1 MIPGVYSGEVD
12 LTGVSTTAPSG
23 PSAGIIG
30 TAQSGPAFVPV
41 SVGSVDDF
49 DRVFGNPNVSK
60 ITDTAAAPS
69 STTNYAVIAGQQ
81 YFANAASPS
90 SVTFLRTLGTG
101 NGLKRSP
108 STGQVTNAGFVV
120 GEKQVQP
127 NGTVGR
133 NPYAV
138 DLGVPGR
145 TYFLGCYMSESAGST
160 VFSDAGIQDSAKAHP
175 IIRAIVLA
183 PSGVTLTLSGNLNSI
198 NTPAST
204 AATAGGPNGALTGSV
219 NIADSTFVMLLNGYT
234 GTTNTITAS
243 FDPSNPNH
251 FSFNANINRDPTKI
265 EELGH
270 FLYAY
275 YDVPSSLAVITG
287 SGILD
292 AASAALYSGIEDAAF
307 ITTGSLA
314 RDTSSTTT
322 PNYENFR
329 DRFAHPKTPFV
340 VTQDFGG
347 IKYDLFRIH
356 TVGDG
361 AYANTR
367 FVFAIENI
375 VPGADNNTYG
385 TFDLVLYSYPV
396 GQVFSLTPVAGA
408 DFRGMT
414 LDPDSPNYIASRI
427 GDQNTYFDF
436 DKGLTSQ
443 KIVTDGDYPVTNP
456 YIRVE
461 MSDTFLAGEVPVAAL
476 PVGHRGYGHLVTSGS
491 QLLTSLSDAV
501 HFAVNQTDVM
511 KRAVEPPIPYR
522 RNISNAGIA
531 DASLYWGIQFTDVP
545 GVSDYNSTTS
555 KLSYI
560 DSHTKFFPSFAPTSM
575 NFFVENNPGAAT
587 INGNVIDVDLFNNN
601 FFSLENI
608 KVVTGSSAIN
618 NRADSTQWVNATYVR
633 NGNIP
638 TNDTTKTRAF
648 QVDDL
653 RETGNRSFATFLFVA
668 QGGFDGVNIFNSD
681 KTALTNDAIKREIDD
696 SANQG
701 GTSGPTVAAYR
712 KAVDIMGSKDD
723 ADITLLAIPGIRNSV
738 ITDYAISAIENR
750 YDSLYLM
757 DIEERD
763 SYNVVLTGSY
773 DGSKVSIT
781 NTINSFSNRG
791 LNTSFAAAYFPDIN
805 IPLGSTTTRVPPS
818 VGVLGAFAY
827 NDRVS
832 YPWFAPAGANRGVIT
847 TAGTAATQIKQG
859 TLADSIYDAHIN
871 PILDITSNSDRK
883 LVIYGQRTLLA
894 KASALDRVNVR
905 RLLIYLRRQI
915 RAVANQIIFEPNT
928 AATLERF
935 NSLVNPILASIRAK
949 GGLDRYKVVIDSTTT
964 TQADIE
970 NNTIRGK
977 IFIQPTRSIEFIAL
991 SFELTNAGV
1000 TLT

>member
-12 LTGVSTTAPSG
+12 LTGVTSTPPSG

-41 SVGSVDDF
+41 AVGSVSDF
-49 DRVFGNPNVSK
+49 NRVFGDA
-60 ITDTAAAPS
+60 T
-69 STTNYAVIAGQQ
+69 STNFGALAGQQ
-81 YFANAASPS
+81 YFANAASPA
-90 SVTFLRTLGTG
+90 SVTFLRTLGAG
-101 NGLKRSP
+101 DGLKRST

-120 GEKQVQP
+120 GSKQVQS
-127 NGTVGR
+127 NGAVSR
-133 NPYAV
+133 NISAV
-138 DLGVPGR
+138 DGGVPGR

-160 VFSDAGIQDSAKAHP
+160 VFSEAGAQVSATAQP
-175 IIRAIVLA
+175 ILRAVVLA
-183 PSGVTLTLSGNLNSI
+183 PSGVTLTLSGNFNAS
-198 NTPAST
+198 NAPAST

-234 GTTNTITAS
+234 GTVNTITAS
-243 FDPSNPNH
+243 FDPANSNH
-251 FSFNANINRDPTKI
+251 FASNASINRDPTKI
-265 EELGH
+265 EEKGH
-270 FLYAY
+270 YLYAY
-275 YDVPSSLAVITG
+275 YDVPASLAVVTG

-292 AASAALYSGIEDAAF
+292 AASARIFTGLEDAAF
-307 ITTGSLA
+307 ITTGSLT
-314 RDTSSTTT
+314 RDTSSATT
-322 PNYENFR
+322 PNYENFSE
-329 DRFAHPKTPFV
+329 RFTHPKTPFV
-340 VTQDFGG
+340 VSQDFGG
-347 IKYDLFRIH
+347 TKYDLFRIH
-356 TVGDG
+356 TLGDG
-361 AYANTR
+361 AYNNTR
-367 FVFAIENI
+367 FVFNIQNI
-375 VPGADNNTYG
+375 VPGVDSDTYG

-396 GQVFSLTPVAGA
+396 GQVFNLTPVAGV
-408 DFRGMT
+408 DFSGLT
-414 LDPDSPNYIASRI
+414 LDPDSPNYIALRI

-436 DKGLTSQ
+436 DKGITSQ
-443 KIVTDGDYPVTNP
+443 KIVTDGDYPVINP

-461 MSDTFLAGEVPVAAL
+461 MSDQFLAGEVPVAAL
-476 PVGHRGYGHLVTSGS
+476 PIGHRGYGHLVTSGS
-491 QLLTSLSDAV
+491 ALLTNLSDTAR
-501 HFAVNQTDVM
+501 FASGQTDVL
-511 KRAVEPPIPYR
+511 KRVIEPPIPYR
-522 RNISNAGIA
+522 RNISNGGVV
-531 DASLYWGIQFTDVP
+531 DTSLAWGIQFTDVP
-545 GVSDYNSTTS
+545 SVSDFNTTTA

-560 DSHTKFFPSFAPTSM
+560 DSHTKFFPSFAPANM
-575 NFFVENNPGAAT
+575 NVFVDNNPGAAT
-587 INGNVIDVDLFNNN
+587 TNGNVLDVDVFNSN
-601 FFSLENI
+601 FFSLERI
-608 KVVTGSSAIN
+608 KVVTGSAAIN
-618 NRADSTQWVNATYVR
+618 NRADSSQWANATYVR
-633 NGNIP
+633 NGNISP
-638 TNDTTKTRAF
+638 DAAAKTRAF

-653 RETGNRSFATFLFVA
+653 RETGNRQFASFLFIA
-668 QGGFDGVNIFNSD
+668 QGGFDGTNIFNAD
-681 KTALTNDAIKREIDD
+681 KAALTNDAVKREIDD
-696 SANQG
+696 TAGQG
-701 GTSGPTVAAYR
+701 GTAGPTVAAYR

-723 ADITLLAIPGIRNSV
+723 ADITLLTIPGIRNSV
-738 ITDYAISAIENR
+738 ITDYAISAVENR
-750 YDSLYLM
+750 FDTLYLM

-773 DGSKVSIT
+773 DGATVSIT
-781 NTINSFSNRG
+781 NTINAFSNRG

-805 IPLGSTTTRVPPS
+805 IPFQGSTTRVPPS

-847 TAGTAATQIKQG
+847 TVGSAATQIKQG

-905 RLLIYLRRQI
+905 RLLITLRRQV
-915 RAVANQIIFEPNT
+915 RAVSNQIIFEPNT

-964 TQADIE
+964 TQADIN

>member
-12 LTGVSTTAPSG
+12 LTGVSTSAPAG

-49 DRVFGNPNVSK
+49 NRLFGEATS
-60 ITDTAAAPS
+60 
-69 STTNYAVIAGQQ
+69 TNYAAIAGQQ

-90 SVTFLRTLGTG
+90 SVTFLRALGAG
-101 NGLKRSP
+101 NGQQRSTA
-108 STGQVTNAGFVV
+108 TGQVTNAGFLV
-120 GEKQVQP
+120 GEKQVQA
-127 NGTVGR
+127 NGNVSN

-138 DLGVPGR
+138 SGGVLGR

-160 VFSDAGIQDSAKAHP
+160 VFSEAGIQVNARSQP
-175 IIRAIVLA
+175 ILRAVILA
-183 PSGVTLTLSGNLNSI
+183 PSGVTLTLSGNFNS
-198 NTPAST
+198 NNSPATT
-204 AATAGGPNGALTGSV
+204 AATVSGPNGAITGSV
-219 NIADSTFVMLLNGYT
+219 NMTDSTFVMLLNGYSGKVNSIT
-234 GTTNTITAS
+234 GS
-243 FDPSNPNH
+243 FDPANPNH
-251 FSFNANINRDPTKI
+251 FAQNASVNRDLTKI
-265 EELGH
+265 EEYGH
-270 FLYAY
+270 ALYAY
-275 YDVPSSLAVITG
+275 YDIPSSLAFVTG
-287 SGILD
+287 SGILNAT
-292 AASAALYSGIEDAAF
+292 AARIYTGLEDAAF

-314 RDTSSTTT
+314 RDASTSST

-329 DRFAHPKTPFV
+329 DRYSHAKTPFV
-340 VTQDFGG
+340 VSQDFGG
-347 IKYDLFRIH
+347 TKYDLFRIH
-356 TVGDG
+356 ALGDG
-361 AYANTR
+361 AYTNTR
-367 FVFAIENI
+367 FVFGIQNI
-375 VPGADNNTYG
+375 VPGVDSSTYG

-396 GQVFSLTPVAGA
+396 GQVFNLTPMPGV
-408 DFRGMT
+408 DFSGLT
-414 LDPDSPNYIASRI
+414 LDPDSPNYIAARI

-436 DKGLTSQ
+436 DKGITSQ
-443 KIVTDGDYPVTNP
+443 KIVTDGDYPVINP

-461 MSDTFLAGEVPVAAL
+461 MSDIFLAGEVPISSL
-476 PVGHRGYGHLVTSGS
+476 PIGHRGYGHLVTSGS
-491 QLLTSLSDAV
+491 QLLTNLTDAAS
-501 HFAVNQTDVM
+501 FASGQNDVL
-511 KRAVEPPIPYR
+511 KRVTEPPVPYR
-522 RNISNAGIA
+522 RNISNGGVV
-531 DASLYWGIQFTDVP
+531 DTSLYWGIQFTDVP
-545 GVSDYNSTTS
+545 GITDFNSTTS

-575 NFFVENNPGAAT
+575 NFFVENNPGVAT
-587 INGNVIDVDLFNNN
+587 VDGNVKDVDLFNNN
-601 FFSLENI
+601 FFSLERI
-608 KVVTGSSAIN
+608 KVVTGSSAIS
-618 NRADSTQWVNATYVR
+618 NRADSTQWANASYVR
-633 NGNIP
+633 NGNISVD
-638 TNDTTKTRAF
+638 DTAKTRAF
-648 QVDDL
+648 QVNDL
-653 RETGNRSFATFLFVA
+653 KETGNRQFVAFLFTA
-668 QGGFDGVNIFNSD
+668 QGGFDGVNSFNND
-681 KTALTNDAIKREIDD
+681 KSILSNDAFKREIDD
-696 SANQG
+696 AVSQG

-712 KAVDIMGSKDD
+712 KAIDIIGSKDD
-723 ADITLLAIPGIRNSV
+723 ADIILLTIPGIRNSAV
-738 ITDYAISAIENR
+738 TDYAISAIENR
-750 YDSLYLM
+750 FDSLYLM

-773 DGSKVSIT
+773 DGSQVSIS

-805 IPLGSTTTRVPPS
+805 IPFDGSTTRVPPS
-818 VGVLGAFAY
+818 VGVLGAFAF

-847 TAGTAATQIKQG
+847 TVGTAATQIKQG
-859 TLADSIYDAHIN
+859 TLADSIYVAHIN

-894 KASALDRVNVR
+894 KASSLDRVNVR

-915 RAVANQIIFEPNT
+915 RSVANQIIFEPNT

-935 NSLVNPILASIRAK
+935 NGLVNPILASIRAK

>member
-12 LTGVSTTAPSG
+12 LTGVSTTAPTG

-30 TAQSGPAFVPV
+30 TAPSGPAFVPV
-41 SVGSVDDF
+41 NVGSVSDF
-49 DRVFGNPNVSK
+49 NRVFGEATSTNF
-60 ITDTAAAPS
+60 AA
-69 STTNYAVIAGQQ
+69 IAGQQ
-81 YFANAASPS
+81 YFANSSSPS
-90 SVTFLRTLGTG
+90 SVTFIRTLGVG
-101 NGLKRSP
+101 NGQQRNTAS
-108 STGQVTNAGFVV
+108 GQVTNSGFLV
-120 GEKQVQP
+120 GEKQVQA
-127 NGTVGR
+127 NGVVGR

-160 VFSDAGIQDSAKAHP
+160 IFSDAGIQTSATAHP
-175 IIRAIVLA
+175 ILRAVILA
-183 PSGVTLTLSGNLNSI
+183 PSGVTLTLSGNFNANNAPS
-198 NTPAST
+198 ST

-219 NIADSTFVMLLNGYT
+219 NITDSTFVLLLNGYS
-234 GTTNTITAS
+234 GTVNAITAS
-243 FDPSNPNH
+243 FDSANPNH
-251 FSFNANINRDPTKI
+251 FAQNASINRDPTRI
-265 EELGH
+265 ETLGH
-270 FLYAY
+270 CLYSY
-275 YDVPSSLAVITG
+275 YDIPSSLAVITG

-292 AASAALYSGIEDAAF
+292 ETAARIYTNIEDAAF

-314 RDTSSTTT
+314 RNTSSSTT

-329 DRFAHPKTPFV
+329 DRFTHAKTPYV
-340 VTQDFGG
+340 VSQDFGG
-347 IKYDLFRIH
+347 TKYNLFRIH
-356 TVGDG
+356 AIGDG
-361 AYANTR
+361 AFTNTR
-367 FVFAIENI
+367 YVFGIQNI
-375 VPGADNNTYG
+375 VPGVDSDAYG
-385 TFDLVLYSYPV
+385 TFDLVLYKYPV
-396 GQVFSLTPVAGA
+396 GQVFNLSLVEGV
-408 DFRGMT
+408 DFSGLT
-414 LDPDSPNYIASRI
+414 LDPDSPNYIAARI
-427 GDQNTYFDF
+427 GDQHTYFDF
-436 DKGLTSQ
+436 DKGITSQ

-456 YIRVE
+456 YVRVE
-461 MSDTFLAGEVPVAAL
+461 MSDIFLAGEVPTAAL
-476 PVGHRGYGHLVTSGS
+476 PIGHRGYGHLVTSGS
-491 QLLTSLSDAV
+491 QLLTNLSDAT
-501 HFAVNQTDVM
+501 HFAAGQTDVLN
-511 KRAVEPPIPYR
+511 RIIEPPIPYR
-522 RNISNAGIA
+522 RNISNGGVV
-531 DASLYWGIQFTDVP
+531 DTSLYWGIQFTDVP
-545 GVSDYNSTTS
+545 SVADFNSTTS
-555 KLSYI
+555 KLAYI
-560 DSHTKFFPSFAPTSM
+560 DNHTKYFPSFAPSDC
-575 NFFVENNPGAAT
+575 NVFVENNPGTAT
-587 INGNVIDVDLFNNN
+587 VDGNVLDVDLFNNN
-601 FFSLENI
+601 FFSLERI
-608 KVVTGSSAIN
+608 KVVTGSAAIN
-618 NRADSTQWVNATYVR
+618 NRADSTQWSNATYVR
-633 NGNIP
+633 NGNIAS
-638 TNDTTKTRAF
+638 DDSAKTRAF

-653 RETGNRSFATFLFVA
+653 RETGNRQFAAFLLIA
-668 QGGFDGVNIFNSD
+668 QGGFDGTNIFNAD
-681 KTALTNDAIKREIDD
+681 KTSLNNDAVKREIDD
-696 SANQG
+696 AAGQG
-701 GTSGPTVAAYR
+701 GTSGPTVSAYR
-712 KAVDIMGSKDD
+712 KAIDIMGSKDD
-723 ADITLLAIPGIRNSV
+723 ADITLLTIPGIRNSAV
-738 ITDYAISAIENR
+738 TDYAISAIENR
-750 YDSLYLM
+750 FDSLYLM
-757 DIEERD
+757 DIEERN

-773 DGSKVSIT
+773 DGSEVSIT

-805 IPLGSTTTRVPPS
+805 IPFGDTTTRVPPS

-847 TAGTAATQIKQG
+847 TAGAAATQIKQG

-915 RAVANQIIFEPNT
+915 RVVANQLIFEPNT

>member
-12 LTGVSTTAPSG
+12 LTGVSTSAPAG

-49 DRVFGNPNVSK
+49 NRLFGEATS
-60 ITDTAAAPS
+60 
-69 STTNYAVIAGQQ
+69 TNYAAIAGQQ

-90 SVTFLRTLGTG
+90 SVTFLRALGAG
-101 NGLKRSP
+101 NGQQRSTA
-108 STGQVTNAGFVV
+108 TGQVTNAGFLV
-120 GEKQVQP
+120 GEKQVQG
-127 NGTVGR
+127 NGNVST

-138 DLGVPGR
+138 SGGVPGR

-160 VFSDAGIQDSAKAHP
+160 VFSEAGIQVDAKAQP
-175 IIRAIVLA
+175 ILRAVILA
-183 PSGVTLTLSGNLNSI
+183 PSGVTLTLSGNFNS
-198 NTPAST
+198 NNDAATT
-204 AATAGGPNGALTGSV
+204 AATVNGPNGALTGSV
-219 NIADSTFVMLLNGYT
+219 NMTDSTFVMLLNGYS
-234 GTTNTITAS
+234 GKVNSVTAS
-243 FDPSNPNH
+243 FDPANPNH
-251 FSFNANINRDPTKI
+251 FAQNASINRDLTKI
-265 EELGH
+265 EEYGH
-270 FLYAY
+270 ALYAY
-275 YDVPSSLAVITG
+275 YDVPSSLAFVTG
-287 SGILD
+287 SGILN
-292 AASAALYSGIEDAAF
+292 AAAARTYAGLEDAAF

-314 RDTSSTTT
+314 RDTSTSST

-329 DRFAHPKTPFV
+329 DRYSHAKTPFV
-340 VTQDFGG
+340 VSQDYGG
-347 IKYDLFRIH
+347 TKYDLFRIH
-356 TVGDG
+356 TLGDG
-361 AYANTR
+361 AYTNTR
-367 FVFAIENI
+367 FVFGIQNI
-375 VPGADNNTYG
+375 VPGADSSTYG

-396 GQVFSLTPVAGA
+396 GQVFNLTPMPGV
-408 DFRGMT
+408 DFSGLT
-414 LDPDSPNYIASRI
+414 LDPDSPNYIAARI

-436 DKGLTSQ
+436 DKGITSQ
-443 KIVTDGDYPVTNP
+443 KIVTDGDYPVINP
-456 YIRVE
+456 YVRVE
-461 MSDTFLAGEVPVAAL
+461 MSDIFLAGEVPISSL
-476 PVGHRGYGHLVTSGS
+476 PIGHRGYGHLVTSGS
-491 QLLTSLSDAV
+491 QLLTNLSDTA
-501 HFAVNQTDVM
+501 HFETGQNDVL
-511 KRAVEPPIPYR
+511 KRVVETPIPYR
-522 RNISNAGIA
+522 RNISNGGVV
-531 DASLYWGIQFTDVP
+531 DTSLYWGIQFTDVP
-545 GVSDYNSTTS
+545 SITDFNSTTS

-560 DSHTKFFPSFAPTSM
+560 DSHTKFFPSFAPANM
-575 NFFVENNPGAAT
+575 NFFVENNPGVAT
-587 INGNVIDVDLFNNN
+587 VDGNVKDVDLFNNN
-601 FFSLENI
+601 FFSLERI
-608 KVVTGSSAIN
+608 KVVTGSSAIS
-618 NRADSTQWVNATYVR
+618 NRADSTQWVNAAYVR
-633 NGNIP
+633 NGNISA
-638 TNDTTKTRAF
+638 NDAAKTRAF
-648 QVDDL
+648 QVNDL
-653 RETGNRSFATFLFVA
+653 KETGNRQFAAFLFIA
-668 QGGFDGVNIFNSD
+668 QGGFDGVNSFNND
-681 KTALTNDAIKREIDD
+681 KSILSNDAVKREIDD
-696 SANQG
+696 AVSQG

-712 KAVDIMGSKDD
+712 KAIDIMGSKDD
-723 ADITLLAIPGIRNSV
+723 ADIILLTIPGIRNSAV
-738 ITDYAISAIENR
+738 TDYAISAIENR
-750 YDSLYLM
+750 FDSLYLM

-773 DGSKVSIT
+773 DGSQVSIS

-805 IPLGSTTTRVPPS
+805 IPFDGSTTRVPPS
-818 VGVLGAFAY
+818 VGVLGAFAF

-847 TAGTAATQIKQG
+847 TVGTAATQIKQG

-894 KASALDRVNVR
+894 KASSLDRVNVR

-915 RAVANQIIFEPNT
+915 RSVANQIIFEPNT

-935 NSLVNPILASIRAK
+935 NGLVNPILASIRAK

>member
-12 LTGVSTTAPSG
+12 LTGVSTTAPAG

-41 SVGSVDDF
+41 SVGSLSDF
-49 DRVFGNPNVSK
+49 NRVFG
-60 ITDTAAAPS
+60 TATS
-69 STTNYAVIAGQQ
+69 TNYAAIAGQQ
-81 YFANAASPS
+81 YFANAATPS
-90 SVTFLRTLGTG
+90 SVTFLRTLGAG
-101 NGLKRSP
+101 DAQKRST

-120 GEKQVQP
+120 GEKQVQT
-127 NGTVGR
+127 NGNVSR
-133 NPYAV
+133 NTYAV
-138 DLGVPGR
+138 NNGVPGR

-160 VFSDAGIQDSAKAHP
+160 IFSDAGIQVTEKSHP
-175 IIRAIVLA
+175 ILRAVILA
-183 PSGVTLTLSGNLNSI
+183 PSGVTLALSGNFNVS
-198 NTPAST
+198 NTPSST
-204 AATAGGPNGALTGSV
+204 AATSGGPNGALTGSV
-219 NIADSTFVMLLNGYT
+219 NLADSTFVMLLNGYT
-234 GTTNTITAS
+234 GAVNAITAS
-243 FDPSNPNH
+243 FDVANPNH
-251 FSFNANINRDPTKI
+251 FAQNASINKDPTKI
-265 EELGH
+265 EEKGH
-270 FLYAY
+270 LLYSY
-275 YDVPSSLAVITG
+275 YDVPSSLAVVTG

-292 AASAALYSGIEDAAF
+292 AASARLFTGIEDAAF
-307 ITTGSLA
+307 ITTGSLS
-314 RDTSSTTT
+314 RDSSSSTT

-329 DRFAHPKTPFV
+329 DRFTHAKTPFV
-340 VTQDFGG
+340 VSQDFGG
-347 IKYDLFRIH
+347 TKYDLFRIH
-356 TVGDG
+356 TIGDG
-361 AYANTR
+361 AYNNTR

-375 VPGADNNTYG
+375 VPGVNDNTYG
-385 TFDLVLYSYPV
+385 TFSLVLYSYPV
-396 GQVFSLTPVAGA
+396 GQVFNLTPVDGV
-408 DFRGMT
+408 DFSGLT

-436 DKGLTSQ
+436 DKGITSQ
-443 KIVTDGDYPVTNP
+443 KIVTDGDYPVRNP

-461 MSDTFLAGEVPVAAL
+461 MSDMFLAGEVPVGAL

-491 QLLTSLSDAV
+491 QLLTNVTDTA
-501 HFAVNQTDVM
+501 HFATNQTDVL
-511 KRAVEPPIPYR
+511 KRTVEPPIPYR
-522 RNISNAGIA
+522 KNIANGGIV
-531 DASLYWGIQFTDVP
+531 DSTLYWGIQFTDVP
-545 GVSDYNSTTS
+545 GVADFNSTTS

-560 DSHTKFFPSFAPTSM
+560 DSHTKFFPSFAPSNM
-575 NFFVENNPGAAT
+575 NVYVENNPGVAT
-587 INGNVIDVDLFNNN
+587 VDGNVRDVDLFNNN
-601 FFSLENI
+601 FFSLERI

-618 NRADSTQWVNATYVR
+618 NRADSTLWSNAAYIR

-638 TNDTTKTRAF
+638 VDSAAKTRAF
-648 QVDDL
+648 RVDDL
-653 RETGNRSFATFLFVA
+653 RETGNRQFATFLFIA

-681 KTALTNDAIKREIDD
+681 KAALTNDAVKREIDD
-696 SANQG
+696 AVNQG
-701 GTSGPTVAAYR
+701 GTSGPTIAAYR
-712 KAVDIMGSKDD
+712 KAIDIMGSKDD
-723 ADITLLAIPGIRNSV
+723 ADITLLTIPGIRNSV

-773 DGSKVSIT
+773 DGAQVSIS
-781 NTINSFSNRG
+781 NTINAFTNRG

-805 IPLGSTTTRVPPS
+805 IPLAGTTTRVPPS

-847 TAGTAATQIKQG
+847 TAGSAATQIKQG

-883 LVIYGQRTLLA
+883 LVIYGQRTLLE
-894 KASALDRVNVR
+894 KASSLDRVNVR
-905 RLLIYLRRQI
+905 RLLIYLRRQV
-915 RAVANQIIFEPNT
+915 RSVANQIIFEPNT

-949 GGLDRYKVVIDSTTT
+949 GGLDRYKVVIDGTTT

>member
-12 LTGVSTTAPSG
+12 LTGVTSTPPSG

-41 SVGSVDDF
+41 AVGSVSDF
-49 DRVFGNPNVSK
+49 NRVFGDA
-60 ITDTAAAPS
+60 T
-69 STTNYAVIAGQQ
+69 STNFGALAGQQ
-81 YFANAASPS
+81 YFANAASPA
-90 SVTFLRTLGTG
+90 SVTFLRTLGAG
-101 NGLKRSP
+101 DGLKRST

-120 GEKQVQP
+120 GSKQVQS
-127 NGTVGR
+127 NGAVSR
-133 NPYAV
+133 NISAV
-138 DLGVPGR
+138 DGGVPGR

-160 VFSDAGIQDSAKAHP
+160 VFSEAGIQTSPKAHP
-175 IIRAIVLA
+175 ILRAVVLA
-183 PSGVTLTLSGNLNSI
+183 PSGVTLTLSGNFNTS
-198 NTPAST
+198 NTPAAT
-204 AATAGGPNGALTGSV
+204 AATEGGPNGALTGSV
-219 NIADSTFVMLLNGYT
+219 SIGDSTFVMLLNGYT
-234 GTTNTITAS
+234 GTVNTITAS
-243 FDPSNPNH
+243 FDPANSNH
-251 FSFNANINRDPTKI
+251 FAVNASINRNPTKI
-265 EELGH
+265 EEKGH
-270 FLYAY
+270 YLYAY
-275 YDVPSSLAVITG
+275 YDVPASLAVVTG

-292 AASAALYSGIEDAAF
+292 AASARIFTGLEDAAF
-307 ITTGSLA
+307 ITTGSLT
-314 RDTSSTTT
+314 RDTSSATT
-322 PNYENFR
+322 PNYENFSE
-329 DRFAHPKTPFV
+329 RFTHPKTPFV
-340 VTQDFGG
+340 VSQDFGG
-347 IKYDLFRIH
+347 TKYDLFRIH
-356 TVGDG
+356 TLGDG
-361 AYANTR
+361 AYNNTR
-367 FVFAIENI
+367 FVFNIQNI
-375 VPGADNNTYG
+375 VPGVDNDTYG

-396 GQVFSLTPVAGA
+396 GQVFNLTPVAGV
-408 DFRGMT
+408 DFTGLT
-414 LDPDSPNYIASRI
+414 LDPDSPNYIALRI

-436 DKGLTSQ
+436 DKGITSQ
-443 KIVTDGDYPVTNP
+443 KIVTDGDYPVINP

-461 MSDTFLAGEVPVAAL
+461 MSDQFLAGEVPVAAL
-476 PVGHRGYGHLVTSGS
+476 PIGHRGYGHLVTSGS
-491 QLLTSLSDAV
+491 ALLTNLSDTAR
-501 HFAVNQTDVM
+501 FASGQTDVL
-511 KRAVEPPIPYR
+511 KRVIEPPIPYR
-522 RNISNAGIA
+522 RNISNGGVV
-531 DASLYWGIQFTDVP
+531 DTSLAWGIQFTDVP
-545 GVSDYNSTTS
+545 SVSDFNSTTA

-560 DSHTKFFPSFAPTSM
+560 DSHTKFFPSFAPANM
-575 NFFVENNPGAAT
+575 NVFVDNNPGAAT
-587 INGNVIDVDLFNNN
+587 TNGNVLDVDVFNSN
-601 FFSLENI
+601 FFSLERI

-618 NRADSTQWVNATYVR
+618 NRADSSQWANATYVR
-633 NGNIP
+633 NGNISP
-638 TNDTTKTRAF
+638 DDVAKTRAF

-653 RETGNRSFATFLFVA
+653 RETGNRQFASFLFIA
-668 QGGFDGVNIFNSD
+668 QGGFDGTNIFNAD
-681 KTALTNDAIKREIDD
+681 KAALTNDAVKREIDD
-696 SANQG
+696 TAGQG
-701 GTSGPTVAAYR
+701 GTAGPTVAAYR

-723 ADITLLAIPGIRNSV
+723 ADITLLTIPGIRNSV
-738 ITDYAISAIENR
+738 ITDYAISAVENR
-750 YDSLYLM
+750 FDTLYLM

-773 DGSKVSIT
+773 DGATVSIT
-781 NTINSFSNRG
+781 NTINAFSNRG

-805 IPLGSTTTRVPPS
+805 IPFQGSTTRVPPS

-847 TAGTAATQIKQG
+847 TVGSAATQIKQG

-905 RLLIYLRRQI
+905 RLLITLRRQV
-915 RAVANQIIFEPNT
+915 RAVSNQIIFEPNT

-964 TQADIE
+964 TQADIN

>member
-12 LTGVSTTAPSG
+12 LTGVTSTPPSG

-41 SVGSVDDF
+41 AVGSVSDF
-49 DRVFGNPNVSK
+49 NRVFGDA
-60 ITDTAAAPS
+60 T
-69 STTNYAVIAGQQ
+69 STNFGALAGQQ
-81 YFANAASPS
+81 YFANAAAPA
-90 SVTFLRTLGTG
+90 SVTFLRTLGAG
-101 NGLKRSP
+101 DGLKRST

-120 GEKQVQP
+120 GSKQVQS
-127 NGTVGR
+127 NGAVSR
-133 NPYAV
+133 NISAV
-138 DLGVPGR
+138 DGGVPGR

-160 VFSDAGIQDSAKAHP
+160 VFSDAGIQTSPKAHP
-175 IIRAIVLA
+175 ILRAVVLA
-183 PSGVTLTLSGNLNSI
+183 PSGVTLTLSGNF
-198 NTPAST
+198 NTSNAPAST

-219 NIADSTFVMLLNGYT
+219 SIGDSTFVMLLNGYT
-234 GTTNTITAS
+234 GTVNTITAS
-243 FDPSNPNH
+243 FDPANSNH
-251 FSFNANINRDPTKI
+251 FASNASINRDPTKI
-265 EELGH
+265 EEKGH
-270 FLYAY
+270 YLYTY
-275 YDVPSSLAVITG
+275 YDVPASLAVVTG

-292 AASAALYSGIEDAAF
+292 AASARIFTGLEDAAF
-307 ITTGSLA
+307 ITTGSLT
-314 RDTSSTTT
+314 RDTSSATT
-322 PNYENFR
+322 PNYENFSE
-329 DRFAHPKTPFV
+329 RFTHPKTPFV
-340 VTQDFGG
+340 VSQDFGG
-347 IKYDLFRIH
+347 TKYDLFRIH
-356 TVGDG
+356 TLGDG
-361 AYANTR
+361 AYNNTR
-367 FVFAIENI
+367 FVFNIQNI
-375 VPGADNNTYG
+375 VPGVDNDTYG

-396 GQVFSLTPVAGA
+396 GQVFNLTPVAGV
-408 DFRGMT
+408 DFSGLT
-414 LDPDSPNYIASRI
+414 LDPDSPNYIALRI

-436 DKGLTSQ
+436 DKGITSQ
-443 KIVTDGDYPVTNP
+443 KIVTDGDYPVINP

-461 MSDTFLAGEVPVAAL
+461 MSDQFLAGEVPVAAL
-476 PVGHRGYGHLVTSGS
+476 PIGHRGYGHLVTSGS
-491 QLLTSLSDAV
+491 ALLTNLSDTAR
-501 HFAVNQTDVM
+501 FASGQTDVL
-511 KRAVEPPIPYR
+511 KRVIEPPIPYR
-522 RNISNAGIA
+522 RNISNGGVV
-531 DASLYWGIQFTDVP
+531 DTSLAWGIQFTDVP
-545 GVSDYNSTTS
+545 SVSDFNSTTA

-560 DSHTKFFPSFAPTSM
+560 DSHTKFFPSFAPANM
-575 NFFVENNPGAAT
+575 NVFVDNNPGAAT
-587 INGNVIDVDLFNNN
+587 TNGNVLDVDVFNSN
-601 FFSLENI
+601 FFSLERI
-608 KVVTGSSAIN
+608 KVVTGSAAIN
-618 NRADSTQWVNATYVR
+618 NRADSSQWANATYVR
-633 NGNIP
+633 NGNISP
-638 TNDTTKTRAF
+638 DAAAKTRAF

-653 RETGNRSFATFLFVA
+653 RETGNRQFASFLFIA
-668 QGGFDGVNIFNSD
+668 QGGFDGTNIFNAD
-681 KTALTNDAIKREIDD
+681 KAALTNDAVKREIDD
-696 SANQG
+696 TAGQG
-701 GTSGPTVAAYR
+701 GTAGPTVAAYR

-723 ADITLLAIPGIRNSV
+723 ADITLLTIPGIRNSV
-738 ITDYAISAIENR
+738 ITDYAISAVENR
-750 YDSLYLM
+750 FDTLYLM

-773 DGSKVSIT
+773 DGATVSIT
-781 NTINSFSNRG
+781 NTINAFSNRG

-805 IPLGSTTTRVPPS
+805 IPFQGSTTRVPPS

-847 TAGTAATQIKQG
+847 TVGSAATQIKQG

-905 RLLIYLRRQI
+905 RLLITLRRQV
-915 RAVANQIIFEPNT
+915 RAVSNQIIFEPNT

-964 TQADIE
+964 TQADIN

>member
-12 LTGVSTTAPSG
+12 LTGVTSTPPSG

-41 SVGSVDDF
+41 VVGSVSDF
-49 DRVFGNPNVSK
+49 NRVFGDA
-60 ITDTAAAPS
+60 T
-69 STTNYAVIAGQQ
+69 STNFGALAGQQ

-90 SVTFLRTLGTG
+90 SVTFLRTLGAG
-101 NGLKRSP
+101 DGLKRST

-120 GEKQVQP
+120 GSKQVQG
-127 NGTVGR
+127 NGAVSR
-133 NPYAV
+133 NISAV
-138 DLGVPGR
+138 DGGVPGR

-160 VFSDAGIQDSAKAHP
+160 IFSDAGIQASPKAHP
-175 IIRAIVLA
+175 ILRAVVLA
-183 PSGVTLTLSGNLNSI
+183 PSGVTLALSGNFNTS
-198 NTPAST
+198 NTPAAT

-219 NIADSTFVMLLNGYT
+219 NIGDSTFVMLLNGYT
-234 GTTNTITAS
+234 GTANSITAS
-243 FDPSNPNH
+243 FDPANSNH
-251 FSFNANINRDPTKI
+251 FSINASINRDPTKI
-265 EELGH
+265 EEKGH

-275 YDVPSSLAVITG
+275 YDIPASLAVVTG

-292 AASAALYSGIEDAAF
+292 AASARVFTGLEDAAF
-307 ITTGSLA
+307 ITSGSLA
-314 RDTSSTTT
+314 RDASSATV
-322 PNYENFR
+322 PNYENFSE
-329 DRFAHPKTPFV
+329 RFTHPKTPFV
-340 VTQDFGG
+340 VSQDFGG
-347 IKYDLFRIH
+347 TKYDLFRIH
-356 TVGDG
+356 TLGDG
-361 AYANTR
+361 AYNNTR
-367 FVFAIENI
+367 FVFNIQNI
-375 VPGADNNTYG
+375 VPGVDNDTYG

-396 GQVFSLTPVAGA
+396 GQVFNLTPVAGV
-408 DFRGMT
+408 DFSGLT
-414 LDPDSPNYIASRI
+414 LDPDSPNYIALRI

-443 KIVTDGDYPVTNP
+443 KIVSDGDYAVVNP

-461 MSDTFLAGEVPVAAL
+461 MSDQFLAGEVPVAAL
-476 PVGHRGYGHLVTSGS
+476 PIGHRGYGHLVTSGS
-491 QLLTSLSDAV
+491 SLLTNLSDVAR
-501 HFAVNQTDVM
+501 FAAGQTDVL
-511 KRAVEPPIPYR
+511 KRVIEPPIPYR
-522 RNISNAGIA
+522 RNIANGGVVDS
-531 DASLYWGIQFTDVP
+531 SLTWGIQFTDVP
-545 GVSDYNSTTS
+545 SVSDFNSTTA

-560 DSHTKFFPSFAPTSM
+560 DSHTKFFPSFAPANM
-575 NFFVENNPGAAT
+575 NFFVDNNPGAAT
-587 INGNVIDVDLFNNN
+587 TNGNVLDVDVFNNN
-601 FFSLENI
+601 FFSLERI
-608 KVVTGSSAIN
+608 RVVTGSSAVN
-618 NRADSTQWVNATYVR
+618 NRADSTQWANATYVR
-633 NGNIP
+633 NGSI
-638 TNDTTKTRAF
+638 TVDSATKTRAF

-653 RETGNRSFATFLFVA
+653 RETGNRQFVSFLFIA
-668 QGGFDGVNIFNSD
+668 QGGFDGTNIFNAD
-681 KTALTNDAIKREIDD
+681 KVSLNNDAVKREIDD
-696 SANQG
+696 TAGQG
-701 GTSGPTVAAYR
+701 GTAGPTVAAYR
-712 KAVDIMGSKDD
+712 KAVNIMGSKDD
-723 ADITLLAIPGIRNSV
+723 ADITLLTIPGIRNSV
-738 ITDYAISAIENR
+738 ITDYAISAVENR
-750 YDSLYLM
+750 FDTLYLM

-773 DGSKVSIT
+773 DGAAVSIT
-781 NTINSFSNRG
+781 NTINAFSNRG

-805 IPLGSTTTRVPPS
+805 IPFQGSTTRVPPS

-847 TAGTAATQIKQG
+847 TVGSAATQIKQG

-905 RLLIYLRRQI
+905 RLLITLRRQV
-915 RAVANQIIFEPNT
+915 RAVSNQIIFEPNT

-935 NSLVNPILASIRAK
+935 NSLVNPILASIRSK

-964 TQADIE
+964 TQADIN

-991 SFELTNAGV
+991 SFELSNAGV

>member
-12 LTGVSTTAPSG
+12 LTGVSTSAPAG

-49 DRVFGNPNVSK
+49 NRLFGEATN
-60 ITDTAAAPS
+60 
-69 STTNYAVIAGQQ
+69 TNYAAIAGQQ

-90 SVTFLRTLGTG
+90 SVTFLRALGAG
-101 NGLKRSP
+101 NGQQRSTA
-108 STGQVTNAGFVV
+108 TGQVTNAGFLV
-120 GEKQVQP
+120 GEKQVQA
-127 NGTVGR
+127 NGNIGN

-138 DLGVPGR
+138 AGGVPGR

-160 VFSDAGIQDSAKAHP
+160 VFSEAGIQVNARAHP
-175 IIRAIVLA
+175 ILRAVILA
-183 PSGVTLTLSGNLNSI
+183 PSGVTLTLSGNFNS
-198 NTPAST
+198 NNSPATT
-204 AATAGGPNGALTGSV
+204 AATVSGPNGALTGSV
-219 NIADSTFVMLLNGYT
+219 NMADSTFVMLLNGYSGTVNSIT
-234 GTTNTITAS
+234 GS
-243 FDPSNPNH
+243 FDPANPNH
-251 FSFNANINRDPTKI
+251 FAQNASINRDLTKI
-265 EELGH
+265 EEYGH
-270 FLYAY
+270 ALYAY
-275 YDVPSSLAVITG
+275 YDIPAPLAFVTG
-287 SGILD
+287 SGILN
-292 AASAALYSGIEDAAF
+292 AAAARIYTGLEDAAF

-314 RDTSSTTT
+314 RDTSASST

-329 DRFAHPKTPFV
+329 DRYNHAKTPFV
-340 VTQDFGG
+340 VSQDFGG
-347 IKYDLFRIH
+347 TKYDLFRIH
-356 TVGDG
+356 TLGDG
-361 AYANTR
+361 AYTNTR
-367 FVFAIENI
+367 FVFGIQNI
-375 VPGADNNTYG
+375 VPGVDSSTYG

-396 GQVFSLTPVAGA
+396 GQVFNLTPMPGV
-408 DFRGMT
+408 DFSGLT
-414 LDPDSPNYIASRI
+414 LDPDSPNYIAARI

-436 DKGLTSQ
+436 DKGITSQ

-461 MSDTFLAGEVPVAAL
+461 MSDIFLAGEVPISSL
-476 PVGHRGYGHLVTSGS
+476 PIGHRGYGHLVTSGS
-491 QLLTSLSDAV
+491 QLLTNLSDTA
-501 HFAVNQTDVM
+501 HFETGQNDVL
-511 KRAVEPPIPYR
+511 KRVTEPPVPYR
-522 RNISNAGIA
+522 RNISNGGVV
-531 DASLYWGIQFTDVP
+531 DTSLYWGIQFTDVP
-545 GVSDYNSTTS
+545 GITDFNSTTS

-560 DSHTKFFPSFAPTSM
+560 DSHTKFFPSFAPTNM
-575 NFFVENNPGAAT
+575 NFFVENNPGVAT
-587 INGNVIDVDLFNNN
+587 VDGNVKDVDLFNNN
-601 FFSLENI
+601 FFSLERI
-608 KVVTGSSAIN
+608 KVVTGSSAIS
-618 NRADSTQWVNATYVR
+618 NRADSTQWANASYVR
-633 NGNIP
+633 NGIISA
-638 TNDTTKTRAF
+638 NDTAKTRAF
-648 QVDDL
+648 QVNDL
-653 RETGNRSFATFLFVA
+653 KETGNRQFVSFLFTA
-668 QGGFDGVNIFNSD
+668 QGGFDGVNSFNSD
-681 KTALTNDAIKREIDD
+681 KSILSNDAVKREIDD
-696 SANQG
+696 AVSQG

-712 KAVDIMGSKDD
+712 KAIDIIGSKDD
-723 ADITLLAIPGIRNSV
+723 ADIILLTIPGIRNSAV
-738 ITDYAISAIENR
+738 TDYAISAIENR
-750 YDSLYLM
+750 FDSLYLM

-773 DGSKVSIT
+773 DGAQVSIS

-805 IPLGSTTTRVPPS
+805 IPFDGSTTRVPPS
-818 VGVLGAFAY
+818 VGVLGAFAF

-847 TAGTAATQIKQG
+847 TVGTAATQIKQG
-859 TLADSIYDAHIN
+859 TLADSIYVAHIN

-915 RAVANQIIFEPNT
+915 RSVANQIIFEPNT

-935 NSLVNPILASIRAK
+935 NGLVNPILASIRAK

-964 TQADIE
+964 TQTDIE

>member
-23 PSAGIIG
+23 PSAGIVG

-41 SVGSVDDF
+41 SVGSLSDF
-49 DRVFGNPNVSK
+49 NRVFGEPTS
-60 ITDTAAAPS
+60 
-69 STTNYAVIAGQQ
+69 TNYAAIAGQQ

-90 SVTFLRTLGTG
+90 SVTFLRALGAG
-101 NGLKRSP
+101 NGQQRST

-120 GEKQVQP
+120 GEKQVQL
-127 NGTVGR
+127 NGNVGR
-133 NPYAV
+133 NTYAV
-138 DLGVPGR
+138 DNGVPGR

-160 VFSDAGIQDSAKAHP
+160 IFSDAGIQAGPGAHP
-175 IIRAIVLA
+175 ILRAVMLA
-183 PSGVTLTLSGNLNSI
+183 PSGVTLTLSGNFNVS
-198 NTPAST
+198 NTPSTT

-219 NIADSTFVMLLNGYT
+219 SIADSTFVMLLNGYT
-234 GTTNTITAS
+234 GAVNSITAS
-243 FDPSNPNH
+243 FDVANSNH
-251 FSFNANINRDPTKI
+251 FAQNASINRDPTKL

-270 FLYAY
+270 VLYAY
-275 YDVPSSLAVITG
+275 YDVPASLAVVTG

-292 AASAALYSGIEDAAF
+292 AASARLFTGLEDAAF

-314 RDTSSTTT
+314 RDASSSTT

-329 DRFAHPKTPFV
+329 DRFTHSKTPFV
-340 VTQDFGG
+340 VSQGFGG
-347 IKYDLFRIH
+347 TKYDLFRIH
-356 TVGDG
+356 TIGDG
-361 AYANTR
+361 AYNNTR
-367 FVFAIENI
+367 FVFSIENI
-375 VPGADNNTYG
+375 VPGVDSSTYG
-385 TFDLVLYSYPV
+385 TFDLRLYSYPV
-396 GQVFSLTPVAGA
+396 GQVFNLTPVAGV
-408 DFRGMT
+408 DFSGLT
-414 LDPDSPNYIASRI
+414 LDPDSPNYVAARI
-427 GDQNTYFDF
+427 GDQHTYFDF
-436 DKGLTSQ
+436 DKGITSQ

-461 MSDTFLAGEVPVAAL
+461 MSDSFLAGEVPVAAL
-476 PVGHRGYGHLVTSGS
+476 PIGHRGYGHLVTSGS
-491 QLLTSLSDAV
+491 QLLTNLSDASR
-501 HFAVNQTDVM
+501 FAAGQTDVLN
-511 KRAVEPPIPYR
+511 RVIEPPIPYR
-522 RNISNAGIA
+522 KNISNGGVV
-531 DASLYWGIQFTDVP
+531 DTSLYWGIQFTDVP
-545 GVSDYNSTTS
+545 GVTDFNSTTS
-555 KLSYI
+555 KLSYV
-560 DSHTKFFPSFAPTSM
+560 DSHTKFFPSFAPSNM
-575 NFFVENNPGAAT
+575 NFFVDNNPGVAT
-587 INGNVIDVDLFNNN
+587 TNGNVRDVDLFNNN
-601 FFSLENI
+601 FFSLERI
-608 KVVTGSSAIN
+608 KVVTGSSATN
-618 NRADSTQWVNATYVR
+618 NRADTTQWSNATYVR
-633 NGNIP
+633 NGNISI
-638 TNDTTKTRAF
+638 DDVAKTRAF

-653 RETGNRSFATFLFVA
+653 RETGNRQFAAFLFIA
-668 QGGFDGVNIFNSD
+668 QGGFDGVNIFNAD
-681 KTALTNDAIKREIDD
+681 KIALTNDAVKREIDD
-696 SANQG
+696 TANQG

-723 ADITLLAIPGIRNSV
+723 ADITLLTIPGIRNSV

-750 YDSLYLM
+750 FDSLYLM

-773 DGSKVSIT
+773 DGSQVSIT
-781 NTINSFSNRG
+781 NTINAFSNRG

-805 IPLGSTTTRVPPS
+805 IPFDGSTTRVPPS

-883 LVIYGQRTLLA
+883 LVIYGQRTLLS

>member
-12 LTGVSTTAPSG
+12 LTGVTSTPPSG

-41 SVGSVDDF
+41 AVGSVSDF
-49 DRVFGNPNVSK
+49 NRVFGDA
-60 ITDTAAAPS
+60 T
-69 STTNYAVIAGQQ
+69 STNFGALAGQQ
-81 YFANAASPS
+81 YFANAATPA
-90 SVTFLRTLGTG
+90 SVTFLRTLGAG
-101 NGLKRSP
+101 DGLKRST

-120 GEKQVQP
+120 GSKQVQS
-127 NGTVGR
+127 NGAVSR
-133 NPYAV
+133 NISAV
-138 DLGVPGR
+138 DGGVPGR

-160 VFSDAGIQDSAKAHP
+160 IFSEAGIQTNSTAHP
-175 IIRAIVLA
+175 ILRAVVLA
-183 PSGVTLTLSGNLNSI
+183 PSGVTLTLSGNFNAS
-198 NTPAST
+198 NAPAST

-234 GTTNTITAS
+234 GTVNTITAS
-243 FDPSNPNH
+243 FDPANSNH
-251 FSFNANINRDPTKI
+251 FAVNASINRDPTKI
-265 EELGH
+265 EEKGH
-270 FLYAY
+270 YLYAY
-275 YDVPSSLAVITG
+275 YDVPASLAVVTG

-292 AASAALYSGIEDAAF
+292 AASARIFTGLEDAAF
-307 ITTGSLA
+307 ITTGSLT
-314 RDTSSTTT
+314 RDTSSATT
-322 PNYENFR
+322 PNYENFSE
-329 DRFAHPKTPFV
+329 RFTHPKTPFV
-340 VTQDFGG
+340 VSQDFGG
-347 IKYDLFRIH
+347 TKYDLFRIH
-356 TVGDG
+356 TLGDG
-361 AYANTR
+361 AYNNTR
-367 FVFAIENI
+367 FVFNIQNI
-375 VPGADNNTYG
+375 VPGVDNDTYG

-396 GQVFSLTPVAGA
+396 GQVFNLTPVAGV
-408 DFRGMT
+408 DFSGLT
-414 LDPDSPNYIASRI
+414 LDPDSPNYIALRI

-436 DKGLTSQ
+436 DKGITSQ
-443 KIVTDGDYPVTNP
+443 KIVTDGDYPVINP

-461 MSDTFLAGEVPVAAL
+461 MSDQFLAGEVPVAAL
-476 PVGHRGYGHLVTSGS
+476 PIGHRGYGHLVTSGS
-491 QLLTSLSDAV
+491 ALLTNLSDTAR
-501 HFAVNQTDVM
+501 FASGQTDVL
-511 KRAVEPPIPYR
+511 KRVIEPPIPYR
-522 RNISNAGIA
+522 RNISNGGVV
-531 DASLYWGIQFTDVP
+531 DTSLAWGIQFTDVP
-545 GVSDYNSTTS
+545 SVSDFNSTTA

-560 DSHTKFFPSFAPTSM
+560 DSHTKFFPSFAPANM
-575 NFFVENNPGAAT
+575 NVFVDNNPGAAT
-587 INGNVIDVDLFNNN
+587 TNGNVLDVDVFNSN
-601 FFSLENI
+601 FFSLERI
-608 KVVTGSSAIN
+608 KVVTGSAAIN
-618 NRADSTQWVNATYVR
+618 NRADSSQWANATYVR
-633 NGNIP
+633 NGNISP
-638 TNDTTKTRAF
+638 DAAAKTRAF

-653 RETGNRSFATFLFVA
+653 RETGNRQFASFLFIA
-668 QGGFDGVNIFNSD
+668 QGGFDGTNIFNAD
-681 KTALTNDAIKREIDD
+681 KAALTNDAVKREIDD
-696 SANQG
+696 TAGQG
-701 GTSGPTVAAYR
+701 GTAGPTVAAYR

-723 ADITLLAIPGIRNSV
+723 ADITLLTIPGIRNSV
-738 ITDYAISAIENR
+738 ITDYAISAVENR
-750 YDSLYLM
+750 FDTLYLM

-773 DGSKVSIT
+773 DGATVSIT
-781 NTINSFSNRG
+781 NTINAFSNRG

-805 IPLGSTTTRVPPS
+805 IPFQGSTTRVPPS

-847 TAGTAATQIKQG
+847 TVGSAATQIKQG

-905 RLLIYLRRQI
+905 RLLITLRRQV
-915 RAVANQIIFEPNT
+915 RAVSNQIIFEPNT

-964 TQADIE
+964 TQADIN

>member
-12 LTGVSTTAPSG
+12 LTGVTSTPPSG

-41 SVGSVDDF
+41 AVGSVSDF
-49 DRVFGNPNVSK
+49 NRVFGDA
-60 ITDTAAAPS
+60 T
-69 STTNYAVIAGQQ
+69 STNFGALAGQQ
-81 YFANAASPS
+81 YFANAAAPA
-90 SVTFLRTLGTG
+90 SVTFLRTLGAG
-101 NGLKRSP
+101 DGLKRST

-120 GEKQVQP
+120 GSKQVQS
-127 NGTVGR
+127 NGAVSR
-133 NPYAV
+133 NISAV
-138 DLGVPGR
+138 DGGVPGR

-160 VFSDAGIQDSAKAHP
+160 VFSEAGIQTSPKAHP
-175 IIRAIVLA
+175 ILRAVVLA
-183 PSGVTLTLSGNLNSI
+183 PSGVTLTLSGNFNTS
-198 NTPAST
+198 NTPAAT
-204 AATAGGPNGALTGSV
+204 AATEGGPNGALTGSV

-234 GTTNTITAS
+234 GTVNTITAS
-243 FDPSNPNH
+243 FDPANSNH
-251 FSFNANINRDPTKI
+251 FAVNASINRNPTKI
-265 EELGH
+265 EEKGH
-270 FLYAY
+270 YLYAY
-275 YDVPSSLAVITG
+275 YDVPASLAVVTG

-292 AASAALYSGIEDAAF
+292 AASARIFTGLEDAAF
-307 ITTGSLA
+307 ITTGSLT
-314 RDTSSTTT
+314 RDTSSATT
-322 PNYENFR
+322 PNYENFSE
-329 DRFAHPKTPFV
+329 RFTHPKTPFV
-340 VTQDFGG
+340 VSQDFGG
-347 IKYDLFRIH
+347 TKYDLFRIH
-356 TVGDG
+356 TLGDG
-361 AYANTR
+361 AYNNTR
-367 FVFAIENI
+367 FVFNIQNI
-375 VPGADNNTYG
+375 VPGVDNDTYG

-396 GQVFSLTPVAGA
+396 GQVFNLTPVAGV
-408 DFRGMT
+408 DFTGLT
-414 LDPDSPNYIASRI
+414 LDPDSPNYIALRI

-436 DKGLTSQ
+436 DKGITSQ
-443 KIVTDGDYPVTNP
+443 KIVTDGDYPVINP

-461 MSDTFLAGEVPVAAL
+461 MSDQFLAGEVPVAAL
-476 PVGHRGYGHLVTSGS
+476 PIGHRGYGHLVTSGS
-491 QLLTSLSDAV
+491 ALLTNLSDTAR
-501 HFAVNQTDVM
+501 FASGQTDVL
-511 KRAVEPPIPYR
+511 KRVIEPPIPYR
-522 RNISNAGIA
+522 RNISNGGVV
-531 DASLYWGIQFTDVP
+531 DTSLAWGIQFTDVP
-545 GVSDYNSTTS
+545 SVSDFNSTTA

-560 DSHTKFFPSFAPTSM
+560 DSHTKFFPSFAPANM
-575 NFFVENNPGAAT
+575 NVFVDNNPGAAT
-587 INGNVIDVDLFNNN
+587 TNGNVLDVDVFNSN
-601 FFSLENI
+601 FFSLERI

-618 NRADSTQWVNATYVR
+618 NRADSSQWANATYVR
-633 NGNIP
+633 NGNISP
-638 TNDTTKTRAF
+638 DDVAKTRAF

-653 RETGNRSFATFLFVA
+653 RETGNRQFASFLFIA
-668 QGGFDGVNIFNSD
+668 QGGFDGTNIFNAD
-681 KTALTNDAIKREIDD
+681 KAALTNDAVKREIDD
-696 SANQG
+696 TAGQG
-701 GTSGPTVAAYR
+701 GTAGPTVAAYR

-723 ADITLLAIPGIRNSV
+723 ADITLLTIPGIRNSV
-738 ITDYAISAIENR
+738 ITDYAISAVENR
-750 YDSLYLM
+750 FDTLYLM

-773 DGSKVSIT
+773 DGATVSIT
-781 NTINSFSNRG
+781 NTINAFSNRG

-805 IPLGSTTTRVPPS
+805 IPFQGSTTRVPPS

-847 TAGTAATQIKQG
+847 TVGSAATQIKQG

-905 RLLIYLRRQI
+905 RLLITLRRQV
-915 RAVANQIIFEPNT
+915 RAVSNQIIFEPNT

-964 TQADIE
+964 TQADIN

>member
-12 LTGVSTTAPSG
+12 LTGVTSTPPTG

-41 SVGSVDDF
+41 VVGSVSDF
-49 DRVFGNPNVSK
+49 NRVFGDA
-60 ITDTAAAPS
+60 T
-69 STTNYAVIAGQQ
+69 STNFGALAGQQ
-81 YFANAASPS
+81 YFANAASPA
-90 SVTFLRTLGTG
+90 SVTFLRTLGAG
-101 NGLKRSP
+101 DGLKRNT

-120 GEKQVQP
+120 GSKQVQS
-127 NGTVGR
+127 NGAVSR
-133 NPYAV
+133 NISAV
-138 DLGVPGR
+138 DAGVPGR

-160 VFSDAGIQDSAKAHP
+160 IFSDAGIQASSAAHP
-175 IIRAIVLA
+175 ILRAVVLA
-183 PSGVTLTLSGNLNSI
+183 PSGVTLTLSGNFNTSNSPS
-198 NTPAST
+198 TT
-204 AATAGGPNGALTGSV
+204 AATEGGPNGALTGSV
-219 NIADSTFVMLLNGYT
+219 NIIDSSFVMLLNGYA
-234 GTTNTITAS
+234 GTVNAITAS
-243 FDPSNPNH
+243 FDPANSNH
-251 FSFNANINRDPTKI
+251 FASNASINRDPTKI
-265 EELGH
+265 EETGH
-270 FLYAY
+270 YLYAY
-275 YDVPSSLAVITG
+275 YDVPASLAVVTG

-292 AASAALYSGIEDAAF
+292 AASARIFTGLEDAAF

-314 RDTSSTTT
+314 RDTSSATT
-322 PNYENFR
+322 PNYENFSE
-329 DRFAHPKTPFV
+329 RFTHPKTPFV
-340 VTQDFGG
+340 VSQDFGG
-347 IKYDLFRIH
+347 TKYDLFRIH
-356 TVGDG
+356 TLGDG
-361 AYANTR
+361 AYNNTR
-367 FVFAIENI
+367 FVFNIQNI
-375 VPGADNNTYG
+375 VPGVDNDTYG

-396 GQVFSLTPVAGA
+396 GQVFNLTPVAGV
-408 DFRGMT
+408 DFTGLT
-414 LDPDSPNYIASRI
+414 LDPDSPNYIALRI

-436 DKGLTSQ
+436 DKGVTSQ
-443 KIVTDGDYPVTNP
+443 KIVTDGDYPVINP

-461 MSDTFLAGEVPVAAL
+461 MSDQFLAGEVPVAAL
-476 PVGHRGYGHLVTSGS
+476 PIGHRGYGHLVTSGS
-491 QLLTSLSDAV
+491 NLLTNLSDTAR
-501 HFAVNQTDVM
+501 FASGQTDVL
-511 KRAVEPPIPYR
+511 KRVIEPPIPYR
-522 RNISNAGIA
+522 RNIANGGVV
-531 DASLYWGIQFTDVP
+531 DTSLTWGIQFTDVP
-545 GVSDYNSTTS
+545 SVSDFNSTTA

-560 DSHTKFFPSFAPTSM
+560 DSHTKFFPSFAPANM
-575 NFFVENNPGAAT
+575 NFFVDNNPGAAA
-587 INGNVIDVDLFNNN
+587 INGNVLDVDVFNNN
-601 FFSLENI
+601 IFSLERI
-608 KVVTGSSAIN
+608 KVVTGSTAIN
-618 NRADSTQWVNATYVR
+618 NRADSSQWANAVYVR
-633 NGNIP
+633 NGNI
-638 TNDTTKTRAF
+638 TADDAAKTRAF

-653 RETGNRSFATFLFVA
+653 RETGNRQFASFLFIA
-668 QGGFDGVNIFNSD
+668 QGGFDGTNIFNAD
-681 KTALTNDAIKREIDD
+681 KAALTNDAVKREIDD
-696 SANQG
+696 TAGQG
-701 GTSGPTVAAYR
+701 GTAGPTVAAYR

-723 ADITLLAIPGIRNSV
+723 ADITLLTIPAIRNSV
-738 ITDYAISAIENR
+738 ITDYAISAVENR
-750 YDSLYLM
+750 FDTLYLM

-773 DGSKVSIT
+773 DGSSVSIT
-781 NTINSFSNRG
+781 NTINAFSNRG

-805 IPLGSTTTRVPPS
+805 IPFQGSTIRVPPS

-847 TAGTAATQIKQG
+847 TVGSAATQIKQG

-905 RLLIYLRRQI
+905 RLLIALRRQV
-915 RAVANQIIFEPNT
+915 RAVSNQIIFEPNT

-964 TQADIE
+964 TQADIN

>member
-12 LTGVSTTAPSG
+12 LTGVTSTPPSG

-41 SVGSVDDF
+41 AVGSVSDF
-49 DRVFGNPNVSK
+49 NRVFGDA
-60 ITDTAAAPS
+60 T
-69 STTNYAVIAGQQ
+69 STNFGALAGQQ
-81 YFANAASPS
+81 YFANAAAPA
-90 SVTFLRTLGTG
+90 SVTFLRTLGAG
-101 NGLKRSP
+101 DGLKRST

-120 GEKQVQP
+120 GSKQVQS
-127 NGTVGR
+127 NGAVSR
-133 NPYAV
+133 NISAV
-138 DLGVPGR
+138 DGGVPGR

-160 VFSDAGIQDSAKAHP
+160 VFSEAGIQTSPKAHP
-175 IIRAIVLA
+175 ILRAVVLA
-183 PSGVTLTLSGNLNSI
+183 PSGVTLTLSGNFNTS
-198 NTPAST
+198 NTPAAT
-204 AATAGGPNGALTGSV
+204 AATEGGPNGALTGSV
-219 NIADSTFVMLLNGYT
+219 SIGDSTFVMLLNGYT
-234 GTTNTITAS
+234 GTVNTITAS
-243 FDPSNPNH
+243 FDPANSNH
-251 FSFNANINRDPTKI
+251 FAVNASINRNPTKI
-265 EELGH
+265 EEKGH
-270 FLYAY
+270 YLYAY
-275 YDVPSSLAVITG
+275 YDVPASLAVVTG

-292 AASAALYSGIEDAAF
+292 AASARIFTGLEDAAF
-307 ITTGSLA
+307 ITTGSLT
-314 RDTSSTTT
+314 RDTSSATT
-322 PNYENFR
+322 PNYENFSE
-329 DRFAHPKTPFV
+329 RFTHPKTPFV
-340 VTQDFGG
+340 VSQDFGG
-347 IKYDLFRIH
+347 TKYDLFRIH
-356 TVGDG
+356 TLGDG
-361 AYANTR
+361 AYNNTR
-367 FVFAIENI
+367 FVFNIQNI
-375 VPGADNNTYG
+375 VPGVDNDTYG

-396 GQVFSLTPVAGA
+396 GQVFNLTPVAGV
-408 DFRGMT
+408 DFTGLT
-414 LDPDSPNYIASRI
+414 LDPDSPNYIALRI

-436 DKGLTSQ
+436 DKGITSQ
-443 KIVTDGDYPVTNP
+443 KIVTDGDYPVINP

-461 MSDTFLAGEVPVAAL
+461 MSDQFLAGEVPVAAL
-476 PVGHRGYGHLVTSGS
+476 PIGHRGYGHLVTSGS
-491 QLLTSLSDAV
+491 ALLTNLSDTAR
-501 HFAVNQTDVM
+501 FASGQTDVL
-511 KRAVEPPIPYR
+511 KRVIEPPIPYR
-522 RNISNAGIA
+522 RNISNGGVV
-531 DASLYWGIQFTDVP
+531 DTSLAWGIQFTDVP
-545 GVSDYNSTTS
+545 SVSDFNSTTA

-560 DSHTKFFPSFAPTSM
+560 DSHTKFFPSFAPANM
-575 NFFVENNPGAAT
+575 NVFVDNNPGAAT
-587 INGNVIDVDLFNNN
+587 TNGNVLDVDVFNSN
-601 FFSLENI
+601 FFSLERI

-618 NRADSTQWVNATYVR
+618 NRADSSQWANATYVR
-633 NGNIP
+633 NGNISP
-638 TNDTTKTRAF
+638 DDVAKTRAF

-653 RETGNRSFATFLFVA
+653 RETGNRQFASFLFIA
-668 QGGFDGVNIFNSD
+668 QGGFDGTNIFNAD
-681 KTALTNDAIKREIDD
+681 KAALTNDAVKREIDD
-696 SANQG
+696 TAGQG
-701 GTSGPTVAAYR
+701 GTAGPTVAAYR

-723 ADITLLAIPGIRNSV
+723 ADITLLTIPGIRNSV
-738 ITDYAISAIENR
+738 ITDYAISAVENR
-750 YDSLYLM
+750 FDTLYLM

-773 DGSKVSIT
+773 DGATVSIT
-781 NTINSFSNRG
+781 NTINAFSNRG

-805 IPLGSTTTRVPPS
+805 IPFQGSTTRVPPS

-847 TAGTAATQIKQG
+847 TVGSAATQIKQG

-905 RLLIYLRRQI
+905 RLLITLRRQV
-915 RAVANQIIFEPNT
+915 RAVSNQIIFEPNT

-964 TQADIE
+964 TQADIN

>member
-12 LTGVSTTAPSG
+12 LTGVSTSAPAG

-49 DRVFGNPNVSK
+49 NRLFGEATS
-60 ITDTAAAPS
+60 
-69 STTNYAVIAGQQ
+69 TNYAAIAGQQ

-90 SVTFLRTLGTG
+90 SVTFLRALGAG
-101 NGLKRSP
+101 NGQQRSTA
-108 STGQVTNAGFVV
+108 TGQVTNAGFLV
-120 GEKQVQP
+120 GEKQVQG
-127 NGTVGR
+127 NGNVST

-138 DLGVPGR
+138 SGGVPGR

-160 VFSDAGIQDSAKAHP
+160 VFSEAGIQVDAKAQP
-175 IIRAIVLA
+175 ILRAVILA
-183 PSGVTLTLSGNLNSI
+183 PSGVTLTLSGNFNS
-198 NTPAST
+198 NNDAATT
-204 AATAGGPNGALTGSV
+204 AATVNGPNGALTGSV
-219 NIADSTFVMLLNGYT
+219 NMTDSTFVMLLNGYS
-234 GTTNTITAS
+234 GKVNSVTAS
-243 FDPSNPNH
+243 FDPANPNH
-251 FSFNANINRDPTKI
+251 FAQNASINRDLTKI
-265 EELGH
+265 EEYGH
-270 FLYAY
+270 ALYAY
-275 YDVPSSLAVITG
+275 YDVPSSLAFVTG
-287 SGILD
+287 SGILN
-292 AASAALYSGIEDAAF
+292 AAAARTYAGLEDAAF

-314 RDTSSTTT
+314 RDTSTSST

-329 DRFAHPKTPFV
+329 DRYSHAKTPFV
-340 VTQDFGG
+340 VSQDYGG
-347 IKYDLFRIH
+347 TKYDLFRIH
-356 TVGDG
+356 TLGDG
-361 AYANTR
+361 AYTNTR
-367 FVFAIENI
+367 FVFGIQNI
-375 VPGADNNTYG
+375 VPGADSSTYG

-396 GQVFSLTPVAGA
+396 GQVFNLTPMPGV
-408 DFRGMT
+408 DFSGLT
-414 LDPDSPNYIASRI
+414 LDPDSPNYIAARI

-436 DKGLTSQ
+436 DKGITSQ
-443 KIVTDGDYPVTNP
+443 KIVTDGDYPVINP
-456 YIRVE
+456 YVRVE
-461 MSDTFLAGEVPVAAL
+461 MSDIFLAGEVPISSL
-476 PVGHRGYGHLVTSGS
+476 PIGHRGYGHLVTSGS
-491 QLLTSLSDAV
+491 QLLTNLSDTA
-501 HFAVNQTDVM
+501 HFETGQNDVL
-511 KRAVEPPIPYR
+511 KRVVETPIPYR
-522 RNISNAGIA
+522 RNISNGGVV
-531 DASLYWGIQFTDVP
+531 DTSLYWGIQFTDVP
-545 GVSDYNSTTS
+545 SITDFNSTTS

-560 DSHTKFFPSFAPTSM
+560 DSHTKFFPSFAPANM
-575 NFFVENNPGAAT
+575 NFFVENNPGVAT
-587 INGNVIDVDLFNNN
+587 VDGNVKDVDLFNNN
-601 FFSLENI
+601 FFSLERI
-608 KVVTGSSAIN
+608 KVVTGSSAIS
-618 NRADSTQWVNATYVR
+618 NRADSTQWVNAAYVR
-633 NGNIP
+633 NGNISA
-638 TNDTTKTRAF
+638 NDAAKTRAF
-648 QVDDL
+648 QVNDL
-653 RETGNRSFATFLFVA
+653 KETGNRQFAAFLFIA
-668 QGGFDGVNIFNSD
+668 QGGFDGVNSFNND
-681 KTALTNDAIKREIDD
+681 KSILSNDAVKREIDD
-696 SANQG
+696 AVSQG

-712 KAVDIMGSKDD
+712 KAIDIMGSKDD
-723 ADITLLAIPGIRNSV
+723 ADIILLTIPGIRNSAV
-738 ITDYAISAIENR
+738 TDYAISAIENR
-750 YDSLYLM
+750 FDSLYLM

-773 DGSKVSIT
+773 DGSQVSIS

-805 IPLGSTTTRVPPS
+805 IPFDGSTTRVPPS
-818 VGVLGAFAY
+818 VGVLGAFAF

-847 TAGTAATQIKQG
+847 TVGTAATQIKQG

-894 KASALDRVNVR
+894 KASSLDRVNVR

-915 RAVANQIIFEPNT
+915 RSVANQIIFEPNT

-935 NSLVNPILASIRAK
+935 NGIVNPILASIRAK